1 MVIDEFLALIPAPQF
16 LISVR
21 VRVIDGE
28 LFLECT
34 DEGLA

>member
-1 MVIDEFLALIPAPQF
+1 MVTSEFLALIPAPQL

-21 VRVIDGE
+21 VRVVEGE